1 MLQSGQAIGAGQLG
15 MANTLASGLGGAAS
29 AYQQQQNFNDYLARR
44 SRVPP
49 AYTGGYTSD
58 AVYGPY
64 EG

>member
-1 MLQSGQAIGAGQLG
+1 
-15 MANTLASGLGGAAS
+15 MANTLASGIGTAAS
-29 AYQQQQNFNDYLARR
+29 AYQRQQNFNDYLARQ
-44 SRVPP
+44 SRTPP